1 MTPPA
6 AQWPAPA
13 PTPEATAALAA
24 PSAARYQWSRALLL
38 VGLLVA
44 MAVAGIGL
52 LVYLGLGIGP
62 TALAVGMAA
71 AIVPVPVLVACFLW
85 LDRYEPEPLRYLA
98 GMLGWG
104 ATIAAGVALLLN
116 TGAVRLLHL
125 PESIVAVAAAPVVE
139 EPMKALGPFLLF
151 LIRRKAFSGVVD
163 GIVYCGLSAT
173 GFAMTENI
181 LYLGGYGYY
190 AGARNGGGVAGGVA
204 SVIGIF
210 FVRIIFS
217 GFAHPL
223 FTAMTGIGLGVAARS
238 GDRRV
243 RFLAPA
249 AGLLTAMILHGS
261 WNLMGELAKETKQP
275 LILLYGYFAVMMPI
289 FFGMVGFA
297 LWLRSWEGRLTQRI
311 LPEYVRAGWL
321 TPPEVAALATMGRR
335 QAARTWARRVAGDH
349 GAEAMRGFQFVATR
363 LALLRDGLRRGL
375 TLRPEETAEA
385 VAEERALLQAIGWY
399 RGVFTGRDPQMPP
412 ALWDGQRYHV
422 TFPDGS
428 VRTLDPP
435 ARPVVPVPVV
445 LVPYYR

>member
-1 MTPPA
+1 M
-6 AQWPAPA
+6 
-13 PTPEATAALAA
+13 AA
-24 PSAARYQWSRALLL
+24 PSAAGFQWWRAVRL
-38 VGLLVA
+38 VLLVA
-44 MAVAGIGL
+44 GMAVVGIGL
-52 LVYLGLGIGP
+52 LLYLGWRIGP
-62 TALAVGMAA
+62 AGLAVGLGAA
-71 AIVPVPVLVACFLW
+71 LIPVPVLVACFLW
-85 LDRYEPEPLRYLA
+85 LDRYEPEPFRYLA
-98 GMLGWG
+98 SMLAWG
-104 ATIAAGVALLLN
+104 ATIAAGGALVVN
-116 TGAVRLLHL
+116 TGAVKLLHL
-125 PESIVAVAAAPVVE
+125 PTAIVAVVTAPATE
-139 EPMKALGPFLLF
+139 ETLKALGPFLLF
-151 LIRRKAFSGVVD
+151 LIRRRAFSGVVD

-173 GFAMTENI
+173 GFAMSENI

-190 AGARNGGGVAGGVA
+190 AGSRNGGVAGGVA

-223 FTAMTGIGLGVAARS
+223 FTSMTGIGLGVAARS
-238 GDRRV
+238 GDRRI
-243 RFLAPA
+243 RFFAPI
-249 AGLLTAMILHGS
+249 AGWLTAMILHGS
-261 WNLMGELAKETKQP
+261 WNLMAELATETKQT

-297 LWLRSWEGRLTQRI
+297 LWLRSWEGGLTQRI

-375 TLRPEETAEA
+375 NMRPEDTAAA
-385 VAEERALLQAIGWY
+385 VAEEQALLRAIGWY
-399 RGVFTGRDPQMPP
+399 RGVFTGRDPMMPP
-412 ALWDGQRYHV
+412 AVWDGQRYHL

-428 VRTLDPP
+428 VRTIDPP
-435 ARPVVPVPVV
+435 PRPVVPVPVV